1 MGVIAEYPDK
11 TRFARRMEDRMVYQF
26 LLDHGP
32 ALASEIGQAFPNQTQ
47 HVRSG
52 VMKRLRS
59 AGLVDYQMVVVK
71 GVTTRRWRAI

>member
-1 MGVIAEYPDK
+1 MRQITVSG
-11 TRFARRMEDRMVYQF
+11 RFEDACSREGF
-26 LLDHGP
+26 CP
-32 ALASEIGQAFPNQTQ
+32 ALASEIGQAFPDQTQ

-59 AGLVDYQMVVVK
+59 AGLVDYQTVVVK